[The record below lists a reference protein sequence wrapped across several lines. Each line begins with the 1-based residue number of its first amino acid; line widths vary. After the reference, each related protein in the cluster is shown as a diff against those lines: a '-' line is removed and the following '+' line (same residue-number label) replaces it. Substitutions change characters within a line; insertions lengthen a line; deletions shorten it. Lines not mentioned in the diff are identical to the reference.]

1 MNLEN
6 IFKNVIK
13 IDFLLYIVTL
23 IFIFFTETEVS
34 YVVPEAA
41 WTILD
46 TLGVLTLIFVI
57 VYGVN
62 LYFLYKFKPL
72 GKTLYLP
79 LMIFYL
85 FLGILTLDMQHT
97 ISTFELLL
105 DWIGGLLSGL
115 IIAFLYFTDIK
126 DKFIKK

>member
-23 IFIFFTETEVS
+23 IFMFFTETEVS
-34 YVVPEAA
+34 YVDPEAA
-41 WTILD
+41 WTIMD
-46 TLGVLTLIFVI
+46 TLGILVLIYLI

-79 LMIFYL
+79 LMIFYI
-85 FLGILTLDMQHT
+85 FLGILTLNEQYT

-115 IIAFLYFTDIK
+115 IIALLYFTDIK